1 MKKNYFSLF
10 LTLPLFANAT
20 VTMEA
25 KYNTPKINLSDEA
38 EFDIYTNNIIGDK
51 DFEHFYASIF
61 GLNVDVQFNEKWF
74 ASVALHNIFL
84 TL

>member
-1 MKKNYFSLF
+1 
-10 LTLPLFANAT
+10 
-20 VTMEA
+20 MEV
-25 KYNTPKINLSDEA
+25 KYNAPKTNLSDEA
-38 EFDIYTNNIIGDK
+38 EFDVYTNNIIGDK
-51 DFEHFYASIF
+51 DFEHFYASTF

>member
-1 MKKNYFSLF
+1 MKKKLFLTF

-25 KYNTPKINLSDEA
+25 KYNAPKINLSDEA
-38 EFDIYTNNIIGDK
+38 EFDVCTNNIISDK
-51 DFEHFYASIF
+51 DFEHFYASAF

-74 ASVALHNIFL
+74 ASVALRNIFL

>member
-25 KYNTPKINLSDEA
+25 KYNAPKINLSDKA
-38 EFDIYTNNIIGDK
+38 EFDVCTNNIISDK
-51 DFEHFYASIF
+51 DFEHFYASTF

-74 ASVALHNIFL
+74 ASIALHNIFL